1 MGTMLEEFHAKSA
14 RGAVTARRFVSALLM
29 AGLAA
34 ALQSGA
40 AQAAWPDRPIRLVLP
55 FGPGGVADVTS
66 RITAEKLGEKLGQRF
81 VIENM
86 PGPGGINAAR
96 AVVTAPPDGYTL
108 GLITNG
114 TGISVAAFNT
124 LPFDP
129 VKQFEMI
136 STLGR
141 FDLMFAV
148 NAQSEYKSLGEF
160 LKAAK
165 ANPGKL
171 NIGTIAVG
179 STQNLG
185 AELFKSMAEVNVVIV
200 PFKNSPDVVVALL
213 RNDVQM
219 LVEFPPAIQGQV
231 NDDKLRILASSSP
244 KRTPLAPDVPT
255 VAESGVKGYEVE
267 SWNGVFAPKG
277 TPKDVIDKVNK
288 AMHEVLAQE
297 DVKASFAKVGV
308 IAQAGTPED
317 LMGRLTADIKKW
329 NDVIDKA
336 GIPRK

>member
-1 MGTMLEEFHAKSA
+1 MLEGIYAGAARIVAIA
-14 RGAVTARRFVSALLM
+14 RGLVAALLI
-29 AGLAA
+29 GGFAA

-40 AQAAWPDRPIRLVLP
+40 AQGAWPDHPIRFVLP
-55 FGPGGVADVTS
+55 FGPGGVADVTA
-66 RITAEKLGEKLGQRF
+66 RIVADKLGQKLGQR
-81 VIENM
+81 VVVENM

-96 AVVTAPPDGYTL
+96 TVVTAPPDGYTL

-114 TGISVAAFNT
+114 TAISVAAFNA

-136 STLGR
+136 STLGL
-141 FDLMFAV
+141 FDLVFAV
-148 NAQSEYKSLGEF
+148 NAQSDYKTLGDF

-171 NIGTIAVG
+171 NIGTIVVG
-179 STQNLG
+179 STQDLG
-185 AELFKSMAEVNVVIV
+185 AELFKSMANINVIIV

-231 NDDKLRILASSSP
+231 NDNKLRVLASSSP
-244 KRTPLAPDVPT
+244 KRTLLAPDVPT
-255 VAESGVKGYEVE
+255 VSESGVMGYEVE

-277 TPKDVIDKVNK
+277 TPKEVVDKVHK
-288 AMHEVLAQE
+288 AMHEILAQ
-297 DVKASFAKVGV
+297 DDIKASFAKVGV
-308 IAQAGTPED
+308 IAHASTPEE
-317 LMGRLTADIKKW
+317 LMGRLTSDIKKW
-329 NDVIDKA
+329 NAVIDKA
-336 GIPRK
+336 GLPRK